1 MNITFR
7 AISHIRNIVSSGGD
21 MMKKLYLITLT
32 FKTFIPIRTSWDTQL
47 TFFQTYQG
55 MYTTALF
62 QEH

>member
-21 MMKKLYLITLT
+21 MMNLITLT
-32 FKTFIPIRTSWDTQL
+32 FKTFIPIRASWDTQL